1 MSHIEIKTVNSNKD
15 LMNFIKLQ
23 WKIYANDP
31 QWVPPLISDRKKLLD
46 KKKNPF
52 FQHSEMEM
60 FLAYKDSELVGRI
73 AAITNENHNKF
84 QNDNVGF
91 YGFYECIDDQEVNDT
106 LFKTAED
113 WLKAKGKDK
122 MLGPMNPSTNDEAGL
137 LIEGFDTP
145 PYVLMCH
152 NPAYY
157 AKLHDNYGLVKA
169 KDLFAWH
176 LDIRG
181 LELPEKIKR
190 VVEASTKKYGL
201 EIRNIHLKK
210 LKKELQLIREIY
222 NDAWS
227 RNWGFVPLTF
237 DEIDHLAADLK
248 QIVREEFVL
257 MVEKEG
263 RPIGFLLTLPNI
275 NEILT
280 QIPNGKLLPT
290 GIFKLLTGLKKIKTV
305 RVVTL
310 GVVKDY
316 QHIGLGTI
324 LYTEIIKRAQAQ
336 GIIGG
341 EMSWILEDN
350 DAMNRPIQLLGSN
363 KYKTYRVYEKNL

>member
-91 YGFYECIDDQEVNDT
+91 YGFYECIDDQKVNDT

-169 KDLFAWH
+169 KDLLAWH

-181 LELPEKIKR
+181 MELPEKIKR